1 MAAEEVMVR
10 VTGQDSAEDSE
21 CHVPTAVV
29 LIEDGKKTLCFFF
42 EFHATHWYTVKPAF
56 SRTKRIETF
65 EAWKKSI
72 TGDFP
77 KFLSRYTDRGDT
89 VFYRAAPDSTSRP
102 IVSYND
108 LDQLDMDMF

>member
-42 EFHATHWYTVKPAF
+42 EFHATH
-56 SRTKRIETF
+56 
-65 EAWKKSI
+65 
-72 TGDFP
+72 
-77 KFLSRYTDRGDT
+77 
-89 VFYRAAPDSTSRP
+89 
-102 IVSYND
+102 
-108 LDQLDMDMF
+108 